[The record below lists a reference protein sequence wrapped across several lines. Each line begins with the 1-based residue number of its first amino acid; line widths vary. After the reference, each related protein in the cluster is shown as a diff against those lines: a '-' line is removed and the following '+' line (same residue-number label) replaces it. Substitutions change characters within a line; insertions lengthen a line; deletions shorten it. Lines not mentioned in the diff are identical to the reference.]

1 MKFQLYSKTK
11 NIGCGGGVFL
21 KWLIL
26 GFKSM
31 RNSEKGFGQFKIN
44 PKPDFSP
51 NSRPNFLTQIKLV
64 GLF

>member
-1 MKFQLYSKTK
+1 MKFQLCSKTK
-11 NIGCGGGVFL
+11 NIGCGDGVFL

-44 PKPDFSP
+44 PK
-51 NSRPNFLTQIKLV
+51 LVQISARIL
-64 GLF
+64 GPIF

>member
-1 MKFQLYSKTK
+1 MKFQLCCKTK
-11 NIGCGGGVFL
+11 NIGCGDGVFL

-44 PKPDFSP
+44 PKPV
-51 NSRPNFLTQIKLV
+51 QISA
-64 GLF
+64 